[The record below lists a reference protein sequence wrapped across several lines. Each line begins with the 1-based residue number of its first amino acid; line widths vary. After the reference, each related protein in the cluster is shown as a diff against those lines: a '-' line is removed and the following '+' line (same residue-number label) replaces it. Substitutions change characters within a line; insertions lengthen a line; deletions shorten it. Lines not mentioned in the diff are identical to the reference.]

1 MYITNIEIEQLITEV
16 DKRPVL
22 WGAFL
27 MNLIKMK
34 TKKIKLGF
42 AS

>member
-16 DKRPVL
+16 DKRSVL
-22 WGAFL
+22 WGVFL

-42 AS
+42 AN